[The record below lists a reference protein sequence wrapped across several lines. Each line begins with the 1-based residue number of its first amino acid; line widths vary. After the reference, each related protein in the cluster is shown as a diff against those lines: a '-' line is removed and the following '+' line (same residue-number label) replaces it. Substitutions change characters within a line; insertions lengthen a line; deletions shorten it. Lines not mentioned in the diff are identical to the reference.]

1 MLIIKN
7 GIIHDAVN
15 PEPFK
20 ADILVE
26 SGKIVRIAEDISAP
40 DATVYDAE
48 GKDIYPGFIDVHS
61 HIGMFGYC
69 TMTKEDVEKNDY
81 FTPNNKGLDA
91 IDILEPGFQVAAK
104 AGVTTVC
111 VGPGSVGCITG
122 TAVALKTYG
131 THIDEMVVKDPVA
144 MKAAMGENTKLR
156 MPNKVTTRMT
166 ITSVIRDSLIQ
177 AKEYKDK
184 KDRATET
191 LSAMPSYNPKLEAL
205 IPVIEKKI
213 PLKVHAYQ
221 TNDLF
226 AILRIAKECDVD
238 ITLEHAADAYMLADE
253 LIKEDIPVAMGPFW
267 GQATK
272 YEAANKSPVKALE
285 LLRAGCCL
293 SVMTDAPITSEEYL
307 PLCAG
312 LLMREGASEFEAL
325 QTITLNPAKH
335 LRIADKVGSIE
346 VGKDAD
352 FVIANG
358 CPMQMTVKPDAVFIN
373 GEMVG

>member
-7 GIIHDAVN
+7 GMIHDAIN
-15 PEPFK
+15 PVPFRS
-20 ADILVE
+20 DILIE
-26 SGKIVRIAEDISAP
+26 NGKIVRIEECINEP
-40 DATVYDAE
+40 DAMVFDAE

-81 FTPNNKGLDA
+81 FTPNNRGLDA
-91 IDILEPGFQVAAK
+91 INILEPSFRVAAN

-184 KDRATET
+184 KDRAAET
-191 LSAMPSYNPKLEAL
+191 LSVMPAYNPKLEAL

-226 AILRIAKECDVD
+226 AILRIAKECDVE

-253 LIKEDIPVAMGPFW
+253 LIKEEIPVAMGPFW

-272 YEAANKSPVKALE
+272 YEAVNKSPAKALE

-293 SVMTDAPITSEEYL
+293 SVMSDAPATSEEYL

-325 QTITLNPAKH
+325 QTITINPAKH
-335 LRIADKVGSIE
+335 LRIEDRVGSIT

-352 FVIANG
+352 IVIAKG
-358 CPMQMTVKPDAVFIN
+358 CPMLMTVKPEVVFIN
-373 GEMVG
+373 GEMLS

>member
-7 GIIHDAVN
+7 GMIHDAIK

-26 SGKIVRIAEDISAP
+26 NGKIVRIAEGINAP

-91 IDILEPGFQVAAK
+91 INILEPSFMVAAK

-144 MKAAMGENTKLR
+144 MKAAMGENT
-156 MPNKVTTRMT
+156 
-166 ITSVIRDSLIQ
+166 IIRDSLIQ

-184 KDRATET
+184 KDMATET
-191 LSAMPSYNPKLEAL
+191 LSVMPSYNPKLEAL

-253 LIKEDIPVAMGPFW
+253 LIKEEIPVAMGPFW

-272 YEAANKSPVKALE
+272 YESANKSPAKALE

-293 SVMTDAPITSEEYL
+293 SVMSDAPITSEEYL

-335 LRIADKVGSIE
+335 LRIEDRVGSIE

-373 GEMVG
+373 GEIVG